1 MTPGSAARLRAWRG
15 WRDAAGPFARFVQ
28 PAPFVDL
35 GLRDESARATPVAS
49 ATVTPAPALR
59 ASSRAA
65 SIARALRRVA
75 STTAV
80 VLDLPLELGLATG
93 LIGLADRGRDVP
105 PPWVVL
111 VVPRLDLP
119 ATGLPVDAIIATAP
133 APVASPADPAWW
145 RERDDIGPPRP
156 TWFILDG
163 DRDRPHPAA
172 RRRRILDAH
181 HALDADQMPGM
192 DVLRR
197 AGIEAVAIVGRKA
210 VPAPDLSAFVDDCL
224 AADLPVSFRAA

>member
-1 MTPGSAARLRAWRG
+1 MTPGPAARLRAWRG

-28 PAPFVDL
+28 PAPFVDP
-35 GLRDESARATPVAS
+35 GLREEPLRAAHI
-49 ATVTPAPALR
+49 APAPALR
-59 ASSRAA
+59 VSSRAA

-93 LIGLADRGRDVP
+93 LIGLADRGQDVSA
-105 PPWVVL
+105 PWVVL

-119 ATGLPVDAIIATAP
+119 ATGLPVDAIIALAP
-133 APVASPADPAWW
+133 APVASPTDPAWW
-145 RERDDIGPPRP
+145 RERDDPSPPRP

-163 DRDRPHPAA
+163 DRDRPKGA
-172 RRRRILDAH
+172 RRRRTLDAH
-181 HALDADQMPGM
+181 NALDADQMPGIAVM
-192 DVLRR
+192 RR

-224 AADLPVSFRAA
+224 AANLPVNFRAA